1 LNIKY
6 SHIAQPEYGAKY
18 CIEAGS
24 EAQAATTIVYSIA
37 PLFLSSSTILAIFHS
52 FCQIAT

>member
-1 LNIKY
+1 MKY

-24 EAQAATTIVYSIA
+24 EAHALTTIV
-37 PLFLSSSTILAIFHS
+37 
-52 FCQIAT
+52 